1 MDKCDISDNLNKII
15 NELQK
20 INSKCEGNIKNDINR
35 MIETSNQIQIKTE
48 DKQTSTE
55 EKKNEEVRAGYMGP
69 QINRSNNSWTSSLRN
84 PFSFYI
90 N

>member
-1 MDKCDISDNLNKII
+1 MDKCEISENINKII

-20 INSKCEGNIKNDINR
+20 INSKCEGKIKNEINSV
-35 MIETSNQIQIKTE
+35 IETSNKIKIKTE

-55 EKKNEEVRAGYMGP
+55 EKRVEEVRAGYMGV
-69 QINRSNNSWTSSLRN
+69 QINRSNNRWISSLRN
-84 PFSFYI
+84 PFSIYM

>member
-1 MDKCDISDNLNKII
+1 MDKCEISENINKII

-20 INSKCEGNIKNDINR
+20 INSKCEGNVKNEIIKV
-35 MIETSNQIQIKTE
+35 IEKTSKIQVKKE

-55 EKKNEEVRAGYMGP
+55 EKNDEEVRAGYMGP
-69 QINRSNNSWTSSLRN
+69 QINRSNNNWISSLRN

>member
-55 EKKNEEVRAGYMGP
+55 EKKVEEVRAGYIGP
-69 QINRSNNSWTSSLRN
+69 QINRSNNSWISSLRN